1 MTDAIR
7 AAAVKAGRPD
17 PVATGSLL
25 TVLLTSVAYFMVA
38 LDTLVVVT
46 ALPSIHRDLGGN
58 VGALQWTVNAY
69 VLAFGAT
76 IITAAAIGD
85 LIGRRRMYV
94 LGLTLFTA
102 ASAACALAPNIPVL
116 IACRAAEG
124 VGAGII
130 MPLGLTLLTSAFPAE
145 RRGSVIGIWGGVAGL
160 AVACGPLIGGAVTQG
175 LNWHWIFWVNVPI
188 GILAIAG
195 SRLGLAESRGP
206 ATRLDLPA
214 LVLVAAGVGAL
225 TWGLV
230 QAGQAGWGSA
240 QALVALFLGAAL
252 IVAFLAWERRAA
264 EPMIRLALFR
274 STSFSAAVATQF
286 LLAAAIYS
294 AAFLT
299 SQYFQFALGN
309 SPLGTGLR
317 FLPWTATP
325 MVIAPIAGAVFDKI
339 GARPLIVPGL
349 VMQAAGFAWI
359 VYLAGRSAGYVS
371 YIAPF
376 IVAGVGVSLALPC
389 VSAAGLNSVSPQSL
403 GKAAGVMNTMQQFG
417 AVFGIAIATTVFNAN
432 GSLVSAAAITSGY
445 RPALGVSAG
454 LSVLGAIAAL
464 GIRRAAR
471 AGTAGHDARRLAG
484 PAGRRARRE
493 GREDL
498 HAVDDLDAYPDRAE
512 KLGGKRVLP
521 PTDLPGDYGRFAVF
535 TDPDGNQVGLW
546 S

>member
-1 MTDAIR
+1 MATHL
-7 AAAVKAGRPD
+7 AGRAEQRAPG
-17 PVATGSLL
+17 ASASAL

-76 IITAAAIGD
+76 IITAAALGD

-94 LGLTLFTA
+94 IGLTVFTA
-102 ASAACALAPNIPVL
+102 ASAACALAPSIGVL
-116 IACRAAEG
+116 IACRAVEG
-124 VGAGII
+124 IGAGII
-130 MPLGLTLLTSAFPAE
+130 MPLGLTLLTSAFPVE
-145 RRGSVIGIWGGVAGL
+145 RRGAVIGIWGGVAGL
-160 AVACGPLIGGAVTQG
+160 AVASGPLIGGAVTQG

-188 GILAIAG
+188 GIAAIIG
-195 SRLGLAESRGP
+195 SRLRLAESRGP

-214 LVLVAAGVGAL
+214 LVLIAAGVGAL

-230 QAGQAGWGSA
+230 QAGQIGWRSA
-240 QALVALFLGAAL
+240 QTLTALSLGALL
-252 IVAFLAWERRAA
+252 IMAFLAWERRAP
-264 EPMIRLALFR
+264 EPMIPLGLFR
-274 STSFSAAVATQF
+274 SGSFTAAVATQF

-299 SQYFQFALGN
+299 SQYFQFALGD

-325 MVIAPIAGAVFDKI
+325 MVIAPIAGAVFDRV

-349 VMQAAGFAWI
+349 LMQAAGFAWI
-359 VYLAGRSAGYVS
+359 VYLAGHSSGYAGYV
-371 YIAPF
+371 IPF
-376 IVAGVGVSLALPC
+376 VIAGVGISMAIPC
-389 VSAAGLNSVSPQSL
+389 VSAAGLNSVAPQAL

-417 AVFGIAIATTVFNAN
+417 AVFGIAIGATVFNAN
-432 GSLVSAAAITSGY
+432 GSLAGAAAITAGY

-454 LSVLGAIAAL
+454 LSVLGAATAL
-464 GIRRAAR
+464 GIRAVRAGRAGRAAP
-471 AGTAGHDARRLAG
+471 
-484 PAGRRARRE
+484 PAADPAASG
-493 GREDL
+493 L
-498 HAVDDLDAYPDRAE
+498 VDTN
-512 KLGGKRVLP
+512 V
-521 PTDLPGDYGRFAVF
+521 
-535 TDPDGNQVGLW
+535 